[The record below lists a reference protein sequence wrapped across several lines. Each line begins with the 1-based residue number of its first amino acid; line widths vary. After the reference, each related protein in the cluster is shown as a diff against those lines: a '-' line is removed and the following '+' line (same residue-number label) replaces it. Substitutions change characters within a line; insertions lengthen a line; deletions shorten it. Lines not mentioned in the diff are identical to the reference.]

1 MYLLTRG
8 RLAFFT
14 ILLTYFLIVFGGYV
28 ASSESGMGCGP
39 EWPLCNGAVI
49 PILQGDTLIEF
60 AHRVI
65 GAILGIMAVLLFV
78 KIIRSHSNTT
88 IRSVAW
94 GMLFM
99 LTVQILLGAVVV
111 ILDLPAIVVTGHLL
125 VAMIFLA
132 SLIWL
137 WRKTGMKE
145 SKGKIHTV
153 SINIEKRKHIIN
165 HLNIVLVLLLLTL
178 VFGAYIKHE
187 SYGLA
192 CGWLTCGDSLLPN
205 TLPGILQTI
214 HRVLAV
220 ISTIYLLL
228 ISYWAFSKRWGVA
241 MQNRML
247 LSLLIVLLQL
257 LIGAFTVISYLDI
270 PWAVLHLA
278 IGTALFGFVYEAR
291 AFAGI
296 HMPLTRK
303 PRIAVNANN
312 KSQM

>member
-1 MYLLTRG
+1 MLKLG

-14 ILLTYFLIVFGGYV
+14 IFLTYLLIVFGGYV

-39 EWPLCNGAVI
+39 EWPLCNGSVI

-65 GAILGIMAVLLFV
+65 GAILGIMAILLFV
-78 KIIRSHSNTT
+78 KIIRSYANTI

-94 GMLFM
+94 GMLFL

-111 ILDLPAIVVTGHLL
+111 VLDLPAIIVTGHLL
-125 VAMIFLA
+125 VAMVFLA

-137 WRKTGMKE
+137 WRSISVKE
-145 SKGKIHTV
+145 SKGKIRTI
-153 SINIEKRKHIIN
+153 SINIEKRKQIIS
-165 HLNIVLVLLLLTL
+165 HLNNLLVLLLLTL
-178 VFGAYIKHE
+178 VVGAYIKHE

-192 CGWLTCGDSLLPN
+192 CGWLTCGESLIPN
-205 TLPGILQTI
+205 TFPGILQTI

-228 ISYWAFSKRWGVA
+228 ITFWAFSKRWGVA
-241 MQNRML
+241 VQNRL
-247 LSLLIVLLQL
+247 LLTSLVVLMQL
-257 LIGAFTVISYLDI
+257 LIGVFTVISILDVS
-270 PWAVLHLA
+270 WAVLHLA
-278 IGTALFGFVYEAR
+278 IGTALFAFVFEAR

-296 HMPLTRK
+296 QMPLTRRPK
-303 PRIAVNANN
+303 VSMNEKN
-312 KSQM
+312 KSLM

>member
-1 MYLLTRG
+1 MNRA
-8 RLAFFT
+8 RLALFT
-14 ILLTYFLIVFGGYV
+14 ILLTYLLIVFGGFV

-49 PILQGDTLIEF
+49 PKLQGDTLIEF

-65 GAILGIMAVLLFV
+65 GAILGIVAIILFV
-78 KIIRSHSNTT
+78 KIIRSHANTT

-94 GMLFM
+94 GMLF
-99 LTVQILLGAVVV
+99 LLIVQIFLGAVVV

-125 VAMIFLA
+125 VAMVFLA

-137 WRKTGMKE
+137 WRSTGHME
-145 SKGKIHTV
+145 LQHKIHPV
-153 SINIEKRKHIIN
+153 SINIEKRKQIIN

-192 CGWLTCGDSLLPN
+192 CGWLTCGESLLPN

-214 HRVLAV
+214 HRVLAF
-220 ISTIYLLL
+220 ISTIYLFL
-228 ISYWAFSKRWGVA
+228 ISFWSFSKRWGVT
-241 MQNRML
+241 MQNR
-247 LSLLIVLLQL
+247 LSIAILILLLQL
-257 LIGAFTVISYLDI
+257 LVGVWTILSYLDI

-278 IGTALFGFVYEAR
+278 LGTALFGFVYEAR
-291 AFAGI
+291 VFAGI

-303 PRIAVNANN
+303 PRIAVNEHK

>member
-1 MYLLTRG
+1 MNRA
-8 RLAFFT
+8 RLALFT
-14 ILLTYFLIVFGGYV
+14 ILLTYLLIVFGGFV
-28 ASSESGMGCGP
+28 VSSESGMGCGP

-49 PILQGDTLIEF
+49 PNLQGDTLIEF

-65 GAILGIMAVLLFV
+65 GAILGVVAIILFV
-78 KIIRSHSNTT
+78 KIIRSYENTT

-94 GMLFM
+94 GMLF
-99 LTVQILLGAVVV
+99 LLIVQILLGAVVV
-111 ILDLPAIVVTGHLL
+111 ILDLPAIVVTGHLF
-125 VAMIFLA
+125 VAMVFLA

-137 WRKTGMKE
+137 WRRMENRE
-145 SKGKIHTV
+145 SKQKIHTV
-153 SINIEKRKHIIN
+153 SINIEKRKQINN
-165 HLNIVLVLLLLTL
+165 HLNLVLVLLLLTF

-214 HRVLAV
+214 HRVLAL

-228 ISYWAFSKRWGVA
+228 ISFWAFSKRWGVA
-241 MQNRML
+241 MQNRL
-247 LSLLIVLLQL
+247 FLALIILLLQL
-257 LIGAFTVISYLDI
+257 LVGVLTIISYLDI

-291 AFAGI
+291 VFAGI

-303 PRIAVNANN
+303 PRIGLKEHK

>member
-1 MYLLTRG
+1 MYLLNRA
-8 RLAFFT
+8 RLALFT
-14 ILLTYFLIVFGGYV
+14 ILLTYLLIVFGGYV

-49 PILQGDTLIEF
+49 PNLQGDTLIEF

-65 GAILGIMAVLLFV
+65 GAILGVVAIILFV
-78 KIIRSHSNTT
+78 KIIRSHANTT

-94 GMLFM
+94 GMLF
-99 LTVQILLGAVVV
+99 LLIVQILLGAVVV

-125 VAMIFLA
+125 VAMVFLA

-137 WRKTGMKE
+137 WRNTDHRE
-145 SKGKIHTV
+145 SKQKIHTV
-153 SINIEKRKHIIN
+153 SINIEKRKQINN
-165 HLNIVLVLLLLTL
+165 HLNLVLVLLLLTL

-214 HRVLAV
+214 HRVLAL

-228 ISYWAFSKRWGVA
+228 ISFWAFSKRWGVA
-241 MQNRML
+241 MQNRL
-247 LSLLIVLLQL
+247 FLALLILLLQL
-257 LIGAFTVISYLDI
+257 LVGVLTIISYLDI

-291 AFAGI
+291 VFAGI
-296 HMPLTRK
+296 YMPLTRK
-303 PRIAVNANN
+303 PRIAVNEHK

>member
-1 MYLLTRG
+1 MNRG

-14 ILLTYFLIVFGGYV
+14 ILLTYLLIVFGGYV

-78 KIIRSHSNTT
+78 KIIRSQTNTT

-94 GMLFM
+94 GMIFL

-137 WRKTGMKE
+137 WRSTSMKE
-145 SKGKIHTV
+145 SKEKIHTV
-153 SINIEKRKHIIN
+153 SINIEKRKQIIN
-165 HLNIVLVLLLLTL
+165 HLNIVLILLLLTL

-205 TLPGILQTI
+205 TLQEILQTV

-228 ISYWAFSKRWGVA
+228 ISFWAFSKRWGVA
-241 MQNRML
+241 MQNRLFIAL
-247 LSLLIVLLQL
+247 LVVLLQL
-257 LIGAFTVISYLDI
+257 LIGVLTVISYLDI

-303 PRIAVNANN
+303 PRIAVNENN

>member
-1 MYLLTRG
+1 MNRG
-8 RLAFFT
+8 RLALVT
-14 ILLTYFLIVFGGYV
+14 ILLTYLLIVFGGYV

-65 GAILGIMAVLLFV
+65 GAILGIMSVLLFV
-78 KIIRSHSNTT
+78 KIIRSHTNTT

-94 GMLFM
+94 GMLFL

-137 WRKTGMKE
+137 WRSTGKKE
-145 SKGKIHTV
+145 TKDKIHTV
-153 SINIEKRKHIIN
+153 SINIEKRKQIIK

-192 CGWLTCGDSLLPN
+192 CGWLTCGDSLFPN
-205 TLPGILQTI
+205 TLPAILQTI

-220 ISTIYLLL
+220 ISTIYLLQ
-228 ISYWAFSKRWGVA
+228 ISFWAFSKRWGVA
-241 MQNRML
+241 MQNRL
-247 LSLLIVLLQL
+247 FIAVLVVLLQL
-257 LIGAFTVISYLDI
+257 LIGVLTVISYLDI

-303 PRIAVNANN
+303 PRIAVNEHN